1 MMRLFQLSLILTIC
15 ISSVI
20 NLQAQESYKIAFY
33 NVENLFDTVD
43 DPTTLDD
50 DFTPDGKQKWT
61 TERYQA
67 KLTKIAQVMDSLGKP
82 HLIGL
87 SEVENL
93 TVLEDL
99 IETEALKTE
108 DYGIIHKNSPDM
120 RGIDVALLYK
130 KQNFQVLKTEFIRVN
145 FPDFIEKDYTSRD
158 ILYAKGKLSNGEILH
173 VFVNHWPS
181 RRGGLQQSEPKRLFV
196 AQHVKK
202 AVDEILYK
210 DQKAL
215 VVLMGDFND
224 EPDNTSL
231 TSVLGALPDES
242 AALEGLL
249 YNCFYSQ
256 DKDKKGSYNYRGN
269 WNMLDQFIVSGYLRN
284 PAAPLMVKNPTIY
297 KYSWLMYE
305 GKNGPTPNRTYGG
318 PNYYGGYSDHLPI
331 SIELIGRK

>member
-1 MMRLFQLSLILTIC
+1 MMRLIKISLILGMLV
-15 ISSVI
+15 SSI
-20 NLQAQESYKIAFY
+20 TFLGAQESYKIAFY
-33 NVENLFDTVD
+33 NVENLFDTED
-43 DPTTLDD
+43 DPTTLDN
-50 DFTPDGKQKWT
+50 DFTPEGKQKWT

-67 KLTKIAQVMDSLGKP
+67 KLTKIAQVMDSLEKP
-82 HLIGL
+82 HFIGL
-87 SEVENL
+87 SEVENQ

-99 IETEALKTE
+99 IKTEALKTE

-130 KQNFQVLKTEFIRVN
+130 KQNFQVLKTEFIRVT

-181 RRGGLQQSEPKRLFV
+181 RRGGLKQSEPKRLFV
-196 AQHVKK
+196 AQHAKK

-210 DQKAL
+210 DPKAL
-215 VVLMGDFND
+215 IVLMGDFND

-242 AALEGLL
+242 AALDGLL

-256 DKDKKGSYNYRGN
+256 DQEKKGSYNYRGN
-269 WNMLDQFIVSGYLRN
+269 WNMLDQIIVSGYLRN
-284 PAAPLMVKNPTIY
+284 PAAPLMAKNPTIHQY
-297 KYSWLMYE
+297 KWLMYE
-305 GKNGPTPNRTYGG
+305 GKKRPYPQSYLWWPQLLWR
-318 PNYYGGYSDHLPI
+318 I
-331 SIELIGRK
+331 